1 MKSTPTEVQDLQVGD
16 RVLGS
21 GEAVGAATFE
31 VIKHVLPFNEG
42 DTFLV
47 IFKNVDGHREEL
59 TRYLPRTRKFAVL
72 TP

>member
-1 MKSTPTEVQDLQVGD
+1 MKTIPTEVQNLQTGD
-16 RVLGS
+16 KVLGGDNS
-21 GEAVGAATFE
+21 TFE
-31 VIKHVLPFNEG
+31 VVKHVLPFNEG

-59 TRYLPRTRKFAVL
+59 TRYLPRLRKFAVL

>member
-1 MKSTPTEVQDLQVGD
+1 MKTIPTQVQDLQVGD
-16 RVLGS
+16 KVLGS
-21 GEAVGAATFE
+21 GEATFE
-31 VIKHVLPFNEG
+31 VIKTVLPFNEG

-47 IFKNVDGHREEL
+47 IFKNMDGGREEL

>member
-1 MKSTPTEVQDLQVGD
+1 VKTIPTEVQDLQVGD
-16 RVLGS
+16 KVLGGDHS
-21 GEAVGAATFE
+21 TFE

-47 IFKNVDGHREEL
+47 IFKNVDGNREEL
-59 TRYLPRTRKFAVL
+59 TRYLPRFQKFAVL

>member
-1 MKSTPTEVQDLQVGD
+1 MKTIPTEVQNLQVGD
-16 RVLGS
+16 KVLGS
-21 GEAVGAATFE
+21 GEATFE

-72 TP
+72 SL